1 MPKPTTSDRNREIF
15 AAFENGSSVAQ
26 LSEDYDLAGS
36 RVRAI
41 LISESHKR
49 IVSLEP
55 FYRSLRGAHPRP

>member
-15 AAFENGSSVAQ
+15 TAFENGRSVAQ
-26 LSEDYDLAGS
+26 LAEDYDLTCG

-55 FYRSLRGAHPRP
+55 FYRSLRGAHPRL